1 MMVDRPNCHASTVP
15 HCYYGWL
22 QAPLI
27 QPTSV
32 NPSVRQYI
40 RRARGEHAS
49 DTTQSSAAHPTDP
62 FQLTRSHH
70 APRTTHHAP
79 HPHPTPPHPTSRTTF
94 AAQFKA
100 FSLLRC
106 ASHRFDHPC
115 SPSHPPPCRHRRPLS
130 CSRRSP
136 FHCSSSH
143 SLLSLLPSTSHLPAL
158 PTVRVPPRKQV
169 ELEMIKNKNWKK
181 KEKKKYLAKKKSRK
195 KRN

>member
-1 MMVDRPNCHASTVP
+1 MSTPATRHRAAPRTQQTRSNSLSLASRTTHHAS
-15 HCYYGWL
+15 
-22 QAPLI
+22 
-27 QPTSV
+27 
-32 NPSVRQYI
+32 
-40 RRARGEHAS
+40 
-49 DTTQSSAAHPTDP
+49 
-62 FQLTRSHH
+62 
-70 APRTTHHAP
+70 RTTHHAP

-158 PTVRVPPRKQV
+158 PTVRVPRRKQV

-181 KEKKKYLAKKKSRK
+181 KKKKKSTWPK
-195 KRN
+195 KKVEKSGTEPKKPTLWKHVLKGRRVSTCIN

>member
-1 MMVDRPNCHASTVP
+1 MRSNDGRRSQLRMATTTTN
-15 HCYYGWL
+15 
-22 QAPLI
+22 
-27 QPTSV
+27 QPS
-32 NPSVRQYI
+32 
-40 RRARGEHAS
+40 
-49 DTTQSSAAHPTDP
+49 HPTP
-62 FQLTRSHH
+62 
-70 APRTTHHAP
+70 P
-79 HPHPTPPHPTSRTTF
+79 PPHPTSRTTF

-181 KEKKKYLAKKKSRK
+181 KKKKKLAKKKK
-195 KRN
+195 KKLGKKKKKSTWPKKKVEKSGTEPKKPTLWKHVLKGRRVSTCIN